1 MKITKIQY
9 AMLDQ
14 LQHLWRDIN
23 QADAHIKL
31 SVTIDDGNNNSITFA
46 DLQNFTKA
54 IVSAEQNEK
63 LSLLEIK

>member
-9 AMLDQ
+9 EMLDK

-23 QADAHIKL
+23 QANAHIKL
-31 SVTIDDGNNNSITFA
+31 SVTIDDGNNNSVTFTE
-46 DLQNFTKA
+46 LQNFTKA
-54 IVSAEQNEK
+54 IIDVEQNNK

>member
-9 AMLDQ
+9 GMLDN

-23 QADAHIKL
+23 QANAHIKL
-31 SVTIDDGNNNSITFA
+31 SVTIDDGNNNSITFTE
-46 DLQNFTKA
+46 LQNFTKA
-54 IVSAEQNEK
+54 IIDVEQNNK

>member
-9 AMLDQ
+9 QMLDR

-31 SVTIDDGNNNSITFA
+31 SVTIDDGNKNSITFTE
-46 DLQNFTKA
+46 LPNFTKA
-54 IVSAEQNEK
+54 IIDAEQNEK